1 MSFKDKQSA
10 DKEAERLKSS
20 IKDIYV
26 VKVDLGEKGI
36 WYRLRCCS
44 SATKEELNAK
54 KISLKKRQD

>member
-1 MSFKDKQSA
+1 MSFKDKQAA

-54 KISLKKRQD
+54 R